1 MVKIGEMELD
11 LDDIVKETGY
21 SEEFLKSEILNR
33 YNNVSGN
40 LIESIEYICG
50 MARANSL
57 VTDKEGG
64 DNG

>member
-1 MVKIGEMELD
+1 MVKIGELSVNLD
-11 LDDIVKETGY
+11 EIVKNTGY

-40 LIESIEYICG
+40 MVEAIQYICD

-57 VTDKEGG
+57 VVEEEGG